1 MGRKNKSGVSPQ
13 NQESC
18 HKLNFLHQASHVV
31 LAINPENVEMS
42 RFYASTM
49 KSTAQKLVFKLD
61 PSIKRTICKHCH
73 ALLIPGITARVRVRR
88 KRERH
93 IVVTCL
99 ECQTIKRYLCR
110 PNHVLWSEKHNTTK
124 QQDNDNDEVVQ
135 ENQKERQEKS

>member
-42 RFYASTM
+42 RFYASTL

-73 ALLIPGITARVRVRR
+73 TLLIPGITARVRVRR
-88 KRERH
+88 RRERH

-110 PNHVLWSEKHNTTK
+110 ANYVLWSLKQNNPK
-124 QQDNDNDEVVQ
+124 QQDNDKDGLIQ
-135 ENQKERQEKS
+135 ENQMEGKEKS